1 MNYKEDEVVIAQIEM
16 VDTDEQTNYTQLVQF
31 SIDVWSSQPC
41 FTMHDTYD
49 WKAYQV

>member
-31 SIDVWSSQPC
+31 SIDV
-41 FTMHDTYD
+41 
-49 WKAYQV
+49 